1 MKDDFKLLFNIKSTG
16 STSAHSTVINK
27 LIDAGIESK
36 GLFGQWDHDYPDR
49 PDYHFDRSGEG
60 RGREAYPQMVRFDW
74 MQDLLEWFDW
84 YLKGVGS
91 KPGLFVEIQS
101 NQGQWRI
108 EDRYPPQDMETISLD
123 LGGDLINVAG
133 GVTRILPNGNFG
145 PIYESE
151 SFTEDIWI
159 SGLPRLHIDVS
170 TATVGGQIY
179 ALLEDCSE
187 DGSCIHIGHAIM
199 DLRYHEGGNQEQTW
213 LPIFDTIN
221 AKMEFF
227 AMDVQ
232 IKAGHIIRLSLAS
245 TGEDYLPASTSS
257 IIEVSEGSSSNLL
270 IDIINPENKLLFN
283 PPACMHQSCLDWLNQ
298 TT

>member
-1 MKDDFKLLFNIKSTG
+1 
-16 STSAHSTVINK
+16 
-27 LIDAGIESK
+27 
-36 GLFGQWDHDYPDR
+36 
-49 PDYHFDRSGEG
+49 
-60 RGREAYPQMVRFDW
+60 
-74 MQDLLEWFDW
+74 
-84 YLKGVGS
+84 
-91 KPGLFVEIQS
+91 
-101 NQGQWRI
+101 
-108 EDRYPPQDMETISLD
+108 
-123 LGGDLINVAG
+123 
-133 GVTRILPNGNFG
+133 
-145 PIYESE
+145 
-151 SFTEDIWI
+151 
-159 SGLPRLHIDVS
+159 
-170 TATVGGQIY
+170 
-179 ALLEDCSE
+179 LLEDCSE

-283 PPACMHQSCLDWLNQ
+283 PPACTHQSCLDWLNQ